1 MEKYLC
7 FNWSQTN
14 LFKTNIYQTRQMF
27 QNSWRFLPVVL
38 VTWEHTEQSYCL
50 SEKIRDSLQL
60 GLLSDFL
67 VAIPLARKIKDAYN
81 AHFQANCWGVTS
93 TQDLYTKTL
102 LPSIEFFTVH
112 NYSQWVSEGNF
123 SPSTAGMVRTAH
135 QRGVYVRESGLNC
148 RVQVKSWT
156 LNMHQRHLNASSHS
170 CFRDWKVKQDSKV
183 LKFMTSTQAQVL

>member
-1 MEKYLC
+1 MSSQKQLGQVLWVIRTWRSTSVSTDLRQICSKPTSIRQDRC
-7 FNWSQTN
+7 FRIHEDFFL
-14 LFKTNIYQTRQMF
+14 LFQSHESIQSNHTA
-27 QNSWRFLPVVL
+27 L
-38 VTWEHTEQSYCL
+38 VRK
-50 SEKIRDSLQL
+50 SETLQL
-60 GLLSDFL
+60 GLLSDFV
-67 VAIPLARKIKDAYN
+67 VAIPLARKIKDVYN

-93 TQDLYTKTL
+93 TQDFYTKTL
-102 LPSIEFFTVH
+102 LPSTEFFTVH

-170 CFRDWKVKQDSKV
+170 CFRD
-183 LKFMTSTQAQVL
+183 